1 MRGYS
6 LNGVISEG
14 AMMSVDISQ
23 PFFAHG
29 AGLFETLRLHRGNP
43 VFMTEHFERMQK
55 AAKDLRLAFPLDETT
70 ARSDVASLAESVGLT
85 EARIRINLL
94 MREGDN
100 SDVLITADDAPPF
113 YELGPAEAVGVCDA
127 RFRGGLA
134 IGGLKTMNYMSNRL
148 AHREGVT
155 RGFDEVLF
163 VSEDGG
169 VLEGSLSTVF
179 MVSDGI
185 LMTPSTSTG
194 ILPGVTRGVVISL
207 ARAMNIPMKM
217 GSFSLQQLSSCD
229 EAFLTGS
236 VSGVRPIS
244 RVEKSVLAANPGPI
258 TRKLAQVYKASVESN
273 S

>member
-1 MRGYS
+1 
-6 LNGVISEG
+6 
-14 AMMSVDISQ
+14 MMSVDIFQ

-29 AGLFETLRLHRGNP
+29 AGLFETLRLHRGSP

-55 AAKDLRLAFPLDETT
+55 AAEDLRLAFPLDETT
-70 ARSDVASLAESVGLT
+70 ARSYVASLAEAMGMT

-94 MREGDN
+94 MREGDR
-100 SDVLITADDAPPF
+100 SDVLITADESPPF
-113 YELGPAEAVGVCDA
+113 HELGPAEAVGLCDA
-127 RFRGGLA
+127 RFAGGLA

-163 VSEDGG
+163 VSGDGE
-169 VLEGSLSTVF
+169 VLEGSRSTVF
-179 MVSDGI
+179 MVLDGV

-194 ILPGVTRGVVISL
+194 ILPGVTRGIVLSL
-207 ARAMNIPMKM
+207 AREMSIPMET

-258 TRKLAQVYKASVESN
+258 TRALARAYKASVEGN